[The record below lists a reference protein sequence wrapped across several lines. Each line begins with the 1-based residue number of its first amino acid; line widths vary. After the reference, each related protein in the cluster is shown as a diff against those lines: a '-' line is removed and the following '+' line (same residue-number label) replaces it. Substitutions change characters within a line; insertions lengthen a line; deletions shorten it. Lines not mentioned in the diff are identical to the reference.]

1 MNYKRFPKRLLSII
15 ELAIESAKKGLPKY
29 LLLLFILYSIAVPYH
44 EYIHLFFLKALGG
57 DGYIVFFFDFS
68 SLSSIVLSFLFP
80 RGLCAFTEM
89 PNAPYADLLI
99 NMMGGLGCGIM
110 YLILAFAIGRM
121 GKERTIEGYAA
132 LLSNSLIQL
141 FYATIE
147 TLQAAGILT
156 RRQFLDL
163 TSLAIMAGFITGI
176 YISKYHKHLK
186 KLATQQTHQP
196 ALLNKEA
203 QKA

>member
-1 MNYKRFPKRLLSII
+1 MNQIRLSKRLIKDLGLSIV
-15 ELAIESAKKGLPKY
+15 KY
-29 LLLLFILYSIAVPYH
+29 AVIAAVMFFIAPAYH
-44 EYIHLFFLKALGG
+44 EYGHLFALKALGG
-57 DGYIVFFFDFS
+57 DGYIVFFFNFS
-68 SLSSIVLSFLFP
+68 SLRSMVFSFLFP
-80 RGLCAFTEM
+80 SGLCIPTEM
-89 PNAPYADLLI
+89 PDAPYADLLI